1 MPSVVTHEPLPKKG
15 LHVGLQTL
23 RYIATWLI
31 PAYHSEVIDL
41 LLLGFIVF
49 ALCAPDSERGCNAMD
64 LSGEHE
70 NT

>member
-15 LHVGLQTL
+15 LHVGLRIL
-23 RYIATWLI
+23 RYIATWLT
-31 PAYHSEVIDL
+31 PAYYSEVIGL

-49 ALCAPDSERGCNAMD
+49 ALCAPDSDWGCNAMD
-64 LSGEHE
+64 LSGEDE